1 MIKAYKVIWEDRDDV
16 YKDYVPAES
25 EKQAA
30 EFIRGNGEVIRITEV
45 TEDYPLSTGSIA
57 DALLARGFGRAETD
71 LIARMIGTFYKN
83 SIN

>member
-16 YKDYVPAES
+16 YKDYIPAES
-25 EKQAA
+25 EEQAA
-30 EFIRGNGEVIRITEV
+30 EFVRGNGDVIKVTEV
-45 TEDYPLSTGSIA
+45 TDDFPLSTGSVG

-71 LIARMIGTFYKN
+71 LITRMIGSFYKN